1 MKKLPYIVLIDAD
14 FENSREVAEEINNKD
29 FKSVADLKAKLEE
42 RIGGDYDR
50 VTIQRLDSFVRRLNG
65 GFDVF
70 ANTWTAYVFIDN

>member
-1 MKKLPYIVLIDAD
+1 MKKLPYIVLINAD
-14 FENSREVAEEINNKD
+14 FENSREVAEEINTKD

-42 RIGGDYDR
+42 RIGQ
-50 VTIQRLDSFVRRLNG
+50 VTIQRLDSFVRGLND